1 MNNGFGVI
9 TSELNGS
16 LNVVYAGKGSSLN
29 NVINTLNSI
38 RKDNTLKP
46 VYLSKDQY
54 DQYKNDILG
63 LREILQQ

>member
-9 TSELNGS
+9 TSEFGGS

-29 NVINTLNSI
+29 NVVTILKSI
-38 RKDNTLKP
+38 RKDDTLKP

-63 LREILQQ
+63 LREILQ

>member
-9 TSELNGS
+9 TSELSGS
-16 LNVVYAGKGSSLN
+16 LNVVYEGKGSSLN
-29 NVINTLNSI
+29 NVVTILKGI
-38 RKDNTLKP
+38 RKDDTLKP

-63 LREILQQ
+63 LREILQ